1 MDKLFDKD
9 VLWRTGRAIVAS
21 ALAQTLV
28 LQPDF
33 SDPAKAFQVLWASFV
48 TGIFMGVSKF
58 LRDNW
63 GNAPEAPKKEQ
74 TTTGT
79 VINNLPV

>member
-1 MDKLFDKD
+1 MNIFDKD

-21 ALAQTLV
+21 AVAQTLV
-28 LQPDF
+28 IQVDWT
-33 SDPAKAFQVLWASFV
+33 DPTKAFQTLWVSFV
-48 TGIFMGVSKF
+48 TGIFMGASKF
-58 LRDNW
+58 LRENTS
-63 GNAPEAPKKEQ
+63 GK